1 MQNQSFLMQI
11 ATSSD
16 SFTSNTRGSCT
27 RRKKITKNNTPDS
40 AQKVS
45 QIQSEFSPKMGQT
58 SPHLR
63 HLVVVLQNSS
73 FLIQKS
79 SFLIQNF
86 SFLIQKF
93 MIFLT
98 WRARP
103 YILDRNIPRRSPAI
117 NHSRSKILFEIDQS
131 PACIYKAD
139 SLTHT
144 FSGLPIVVD
153 KTSDDCCTNNHFS
166 VFRIFIFSYILL
178 RYFNMT
184 VKESF

>member
-1 MQNQSFLMQI
+1 MQI

-73 FLIQKS
+73 FLIQNYP
-79 SFLIQNF
+79 FLIQQF
-86 SFLIQKF
+86 SCFNAQFI
-93 MIFLT
+93 IFTHELP
-98 WRARP
+98 AG
-103 YILDRNIPRRSPAI
+103 LDITLVEYLAIPQVE
-117 NHSRSKILFEIDQS
+117 H
-131 PACIYKAD
+131 
-139 SLTHT
+139 
-144 FSGLPIVVD
+144 
-153 KTSDDCCTNNHFS
+153 
-166 VFRIFIFSYILL
+166 
-178 RYFNMT
+178 
-184 VKESF
+184 